1 MFINHYELKVEWDLS
16 AGVLYTLKAGPST
29 WVPPFL
35 WLWMTADDFYR
46 SLTSHTLHTFV
57 GWGATH
63 PLHKGWCPEMSQ
75 TLQIKNIQAE
85 GRVSADPD
93 TATNVYQVLS
103 DRWEGFLFSL
113 YILFCKIPLDLPVH
127 AEKNQLICPFQTC
140 VGVVWDVHVLSYRA
154 PLLIIKSW
162 LRECVFHVSAPHASC
177 FWTDSLPSSYN
188 VLFKTFQMNALC
200 FRPLFSVDSVWMY
213 LSYFREDWTSVW
225 EILV

>member
-1 MFINHYELKVEWDLS
+1 MFINHYELKVEWDSS
-16 AGVLYTLKAGPST
+16 AGVLYTLKVGPST

-46 SLTSHTLHTFV
+46 FLTSHTLHTFV

-63 PLHKGWCPEMSQ
+63 PLHEGWCPEMSQ

-93 TATNVYQVLS
+93 TATYVYQVLS

-140 VGVVWDVHVLSYRA
+140 VGVVWDDGINSGQLTKARA
-154 PLLIIKSW
+154 EKNTNTPNCNF
-162 LRECVFHVSAPHASC
+162 LRNTPNRRNFESTRSFKPSPFTRYKKLVKRMC
-177 FWTDSLPSSYN
+177 FPR
-188 VLFKTFQMNALC
+188 FCALC
-200 FRPLFSVDSVWMY
+200 FMFLNW
-213 LSYFREDWTSVW
+213 
-225 EILV
+225 